1 MGMFLSLTGSGLA
14 MGMIYA
20 MLSVGLLLL
29 IRSVGVTN
37 YAQGDLLALG
47 AFTAYY
53 FMDMKALGTLPSLV
67 LMFIMFAM
75 FGLIFMFTC
84 YYPLRKT
91 TWKQAIMVC
100 TIGAGM
106 VIQEVCML
114 VCGSM
119 VKPMDAIIPG
129 SLTIGS
135 FVLQYQYIV
144 VFVLSI
150 VVMVGVYLLFDKVY
164 AGRAMLAAA
173 QNSYAANLIGIPSI
187 LTTLATYIIVM
198 MIAGF
203 AGYLVAPIFL
213 VRTTLNTLQNKA
225 FAAMVLGGFGSV
237 PGAVLGSLI
246 IGLLE
251 SYSTYVTTVYKDVFV
266 FGIMLLTLLIRPQG
280 IFGAVQTQEKA

>member
-150 VVMVGVYLLFDKVY
+150 LVMVGVYLLFDKVY

-173 QNSYAANLIGIPSI
+173 QNSYAANLIGIPAI

-280 IFGAVQTQEKA
+280 IFGAIQTQEKA